1 MAMSWRLMISVGLA
15 LILAPLGA
23 QGADLV
29 LWWNKAA
36 YSKEDEALH
45 DTVAAFEQK
54 TGKQVEIA
62 LYPDDE
68 LVDKIAKALEAGD
81 PPDFAFGIQPQ

>member
-1 MAMSWRLMISVGLA
+1 MAMPWLLMISVGLA

-36 YSKEDEALH
+36 YSK
-45 DTVAAFEQK
+45 
-54 TGKQVEIA
+54 
-62 LYPDDE
+62 
-68 LVDKIAKALEAGD
+68 
-81 PPDFAFGIQPQ
+81 